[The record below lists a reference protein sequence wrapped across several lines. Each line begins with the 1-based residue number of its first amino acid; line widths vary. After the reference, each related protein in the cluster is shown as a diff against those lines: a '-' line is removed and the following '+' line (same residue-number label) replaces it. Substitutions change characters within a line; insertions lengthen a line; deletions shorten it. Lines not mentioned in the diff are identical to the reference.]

1 MFRLGGR
8 AVLFVGLLLLAYH
21 TSLLPFE
28 LLGKTSSASPV
39 QQQRGTNVERSS
51 KPKIQW
57 RRPISEVTLEFGQ
70 LDVSSNSFSDVVGI
84 EVTVSGIDI
93 QHDIKPCV

>member
-1 MFRLGGR
+1 M
-8 AVLFVGLLLLAYH
+8 
-21 TSLLPFE
+21 T
-28 LLGKTSSASPV
+28 
-39 QQQRGTNVERSS
+39 
-51 KPKIQW
+51 
-57 RRPISEVTLEFGQ
+57 TLEFGQ